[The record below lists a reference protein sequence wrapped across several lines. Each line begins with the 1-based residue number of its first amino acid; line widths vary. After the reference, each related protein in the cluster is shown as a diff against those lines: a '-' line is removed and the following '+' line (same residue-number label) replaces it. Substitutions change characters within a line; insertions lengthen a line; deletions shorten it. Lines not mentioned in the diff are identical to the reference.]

1 MTTGLFFFSPV
12 TVLFMLFMS
21 IRSLPFLT
29 TVKNMDD
36 GMDKFLMTTFIH
48 VLCFSQV
55 KLHLQMLVLN
65 QLENIYVGPDQLLG
79 RLLRIGD
86 NVAHSPSPCPW
97 RVRCCPLPCSGASHP
112 ALAITRA
119 AQLPSNS
126 HTANTQAA
134 AYKLLDC
141 YFIHICPSV

>member
-1 MTTGLFFFSPV
+1 
-12 TVLFMLFMS
+12 MS

-65 QLENIYVGPDQLLG
+65 QLDNIYVGPDQLL
-79 RLLRIGD
+79 
-86 NVAHSPSPCPW
+86 SS
-97 RVRCCPLPCSGASHP
+97 
-112 ALAITRA
+112 TRA
-119 AQLPSNS
+119 AQLPSSS
-126 HTANTQAA
+126 HAANTQAA
-134 AYKLLDC
+134 AY
-141 YFIHICPSV
+141 Y

>member
-1 MTTGLFFFSPV
+1 
-12 TVLFMLFMS
+12 MS

-65 QLENIYVGPDQLLG
+65 QLENIYVGPDQISQS

-86 NVAHSPSPCPW
+86 NVAHSHVIPLSVEGEVLSPGLP
-97 RVRCCPLPCSGASHP
+97 RCLTPGTRHHQSSAVAPEQPCS
-112 ALAITRA
+112 
-119 AQLPSNS
+119 Q
-126 HTANTQAA
+126 HTGSS
-134 AYKLLDC
+134 LLLILSLL
-141 YFIHICPSV
+141 FVIS